1 MLVIMYR
8 LTILM
13 NELKLKYALLG
24 RAGGAPGQLPCE
36 YDPDE

>member
-13 NELKLKYALLG
+13 DELKLKYAVLH
-24 RAGGAPGQLPCE
+24 RAGGAPGAVAVGE
-36 YDPDE
+36 